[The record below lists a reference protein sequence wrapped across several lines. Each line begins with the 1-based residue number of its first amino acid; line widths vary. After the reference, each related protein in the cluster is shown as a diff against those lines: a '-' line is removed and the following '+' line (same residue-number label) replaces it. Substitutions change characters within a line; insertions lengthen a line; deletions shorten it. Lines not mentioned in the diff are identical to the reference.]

1 MNFFFFL
8 RYKPAIFFLIFS
20 PPRPRI
26 LIFFFIQQGLY
37 PLWPPNL
44 LKTCKVNPFCG
55 SFQFFTF
62 TSIFAEKTY
71 SMNLVFTPKGNH
83 FGIGKY
89 FSYCISEHYLAKIFA
104 WTFHDAS
111 SSSWTIELKTT
122 EVINGVF
129 EIFGCEGTKITAQMP
144 LFRTSFFGGNCSK
157 VQVFNPP
164 KWPSLLYMYC
174 KYLFVNDICNTKL
187 LPDHSSYKIEK

>member
-1 MNFFFFL
+1 MSPFELYIKYQSINKLQGFSWIFSFFLDINLQFFFW
-8 RYKPAIFFLIFS
+8 FS
-20 PPRPRI
+20 AHRG
-26 LIFFFIQQGLY
+26 LGFWYFFFYTARTLY

-129 EIFGCEGTKITAQMP
+129 EISGCEGTKITAQMP
-144 LFRTSFFGGNCSK
+144 LFRTSFFLGQLLQSLGFQS
-157 VQVFNPP
+157 P
-164 KWPSLLYMYC
+164 KMTQPFIYVL
-174 KYLFVNDICNTKL
+174 
-187 LPDHSSYKIEK
+187 

>member
-1 MNFFFFL
+1 MC
-8 RYKPAIFFLIFS
+8 FLINTG
-20 PPRPRI
+20 RPRFEPRTGD
-26 LIFFFIQQGLY
+26 LMAKSLNTR
-37 PLWPPNL
+37 PPHL
-44 LKTCKVNPFCG
+44 LKISKVNWFYS

-62 TSIFAEKTY
+62 TSISAEKTY

-187 LPDHSSYKIEK
+187 LPDHCSYKIEK